1 METKINHWTFP
12 ALPRNDEVIADQ
24 IINDLNE
31 FAEVDLKMRTRKRDV
46 LEPRQVACYLIRQ
59 NTELSL
65 MKIGKILG
73 IDHSSVIHSVDVV
86 RELRKYDKV
95 FAERWKEWLV
105 KRYRPRIETNFNT
118 NDYEQQNKIGEEQ
131 D

>member
-1 METKINHWTFP
+1 METKINYWTFP

-95 FAERWKEWLV
+95 FAERWKEWLE

>member
-1 METKINHWTFP
+1 MDTKINYWTFP
-12 ALPRNDEVIADQ
+12 ALPRTDEVIADQ

-31 FAEVDLKMRTRKRDV
+31 FAEVDLKMRTRKRYV

>member
-1 METKINHWTFP
+1 METKINYWTFP
-12 ALPRNDEVIADQ
+12 ALPRTDEVIADQ

-31 FAEVDLKMRTRKRDV
+31 FAEVDLKMRTRKRYV

-86 RELRKYDKV
+86 RELRKYDKA

-105 KRYRPRIETNFNT
+105 KRYRPRIETNFKT
-118 NDYEQQNKIGEEQ
+118 NNYEQQDKVSEEQ

>member
-1 METKINHWTFP
+1 MDTKINYWTFP
-12 ALPRNDEVIADQ
+12 ALPRTDEVIADQ
-24 IINDLNE
+24 IVNDLNE
-31 FAEVDLKMRTRKRDV
+31 FADVDLKMRTRKRYV